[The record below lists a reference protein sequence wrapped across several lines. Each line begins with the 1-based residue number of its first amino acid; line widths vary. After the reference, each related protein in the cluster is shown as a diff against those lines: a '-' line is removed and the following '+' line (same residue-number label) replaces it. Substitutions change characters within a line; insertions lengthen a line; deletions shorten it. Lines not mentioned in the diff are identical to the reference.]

1 MKTQSDDVRLN
12 CIGMF
17 STSFILFFLSLKTW
31 VLLFAPLIRSIIHE
45 TSFLFFVVS
54 NYAFLLGTW
63 VYHVGNN
70 LVKVLGTPQSTI
82 RLFLIDHSFTGK
94 VKVLP
99 ISLINS

>member
-12 CIGMF
+12 CIGIF
-17 STSFILFFLSLKTW
+17 STSFTLLFLSLKTW
-31 VLLFAPLIRSIIHE
+31 VHE
-45 TSFLFFVVS
+45 TSKWFFINFFFKLCIS
-54 NYAFLLGTW
+54 FG
-63 VYHVGNN
+63 HMGISCGNN
-70 LVKVLGTPQSTI
+70 LVKILGTPQSTI